1 MTRSDASPGPRPG
14 PPTWLAAVV
23 FSLVLPLAGCM
34 SGTGGSDGET
44 SPRRDSYGDNPVRVR
59 VENQNWRAIHVY
71 AVAGGQ
77 IESLGQLSSQQ
88 TETYEVP
95 ATILGSRQEIRLF
108 ADPIGS
114 HEGTLSDPVLIHPGD
129 LVEWTL
135 TQPLIHS
142 HIFVK

>member
-1 MTRSDASPGPRPG
+1 MSHPDAHGGSFRGPSRRLG
-14 PPTWLAAVV
+14 ALALA
-23 FSLVLPLAGCM
+23 LLLPLAGCM
-34 SGTGGSDGET
+34 SSGGGSDGET
-44 SPRRDSYGDNPVRVR
+44 SPRRDSYRDNPVRVR

-77 IESLGQLSSQQ
+77 IKSMGQLSSQQ
-88 TETYEVP
+88 TDTFELPVS
-95 ATILGSRQEIRLF
+95 ILGSRQEIRLL

-114 HEGTLSDPVLIHPGD
+114 DEGTLSDPILIHPGD

-142 HIFVK
+142 HVFVK